1 MDSIIS
7 RERGVGST
15 SSNSSP
21 RVLKVLRAK
30 RLTNLVFKILKKCG
44 FESLEECSPAFLKRW
59 LGLRPQEEHRSR
71 SLRPTRA
78 LKKTRAR
85 FTDVRDDS
93 WLGCGN
99 LPRFVA
105 ILGVLLGVLPCDA
118 IVMMKFL
125 IMHGTSGPSLTQIL
139 YLLRLERTS
148 GMRLHSIPPHFE

>member
-7 RERGVGST
+7 REAEWDST
-15 SSNSSP
+15 SSNRSP
-21 RVLKVLRAK
+21 RVLKFLRAM
-30 RLTNLVFKILKKCG
+30 RLTTLVFKILKKCG
-44 FESLEECSPAFLKRW
+44 FKSLEECSRAFLKRW
-59 LGLRPQEEHRSR
+59 LGLRPQEEQRSR

-125 IMHGTSGPSLTQIL
+125 IMHGTSRPSLTKIL
-139 YLLRLERTS
+139 
-148 GMRLHSIPPHFE
+148 H